1 MPRRIRQDTRGIT
14 NNKEDSTVT
23 DLTQFN
29 FHGEGVRVVVD
40 EHGEPWFVLAD
51 IVAALGIVNGRN
63 VAARLD
69 FDMKGVR
76 PVDTPGGRQNL
87 TVVTEAGLYAAVIRS
102 DAPNASA
109 FRRWVTTEV
118 LPSIRRTGSYGVPAL
133 SGPELLAHAVLEA
146 DRMIKEQAERIAEL
160 EPPAK
165 AWTALA
171 DASGDWSMRD
181 AAQVLSRDPAIEIGQ
196 NRLSRLLRTIAW
208 IDSRGIPYQHQI
220 NTGRL
225 ASRARTYEHPRTGER
240 VQAEPQVRI
249 TAKGLAWLHRYL
261 GGTEPL
267 DTTDRHL
274 EVVS

>member
-1 MPRRIRQDTRGIT
+1 M
-14 NNKEDSTVT
+14 ST

-51 IVAALGIVNGRN
+51 IVAALGIANGRN

-87 TVVTEAGLYAAVIRS
+87 TVVTEAGMYEAVIRS

-118 LPSIRRTGSYGVPAL
+118 LPSIRRTGSYGAPAL
-133 SGPELLAHAVLEA
+133 SGPELIASALIEA
-146 DRMIKEQAERIAEL
+146 KALLDAKDERIAEL

-171 DASGDWSMRD
+171 DATGDWSMRD

-196 NRLSRLLRTIAW
+196 NRLARLLREIRW
-208 IDSRGIPYQHQI
+208 IDSGGVPYQAQI
-220 NTGRL
+220 IAGRV
-225 ASRARTYEHPRTGER
+225 ASRARTYSHPRTGER
-240 VQAEPQVRI
+240 VQADPQVRI
-249 TAKGLAWLHRYL
+249 TAKGLAWLHQYL

-267 DTTDRHL
+267 DTVDRHL
-274 EVVS
+274 EAVS